1 VETREQLI
9 IKIHVI
15 NDSFLSILEKKEE
28 ILLEL
33 LLNLKSIRI
42 TSLNIVNYLVKI
54 RELSSYNI
62 LGGKHNLD
70 KINKIYKFDK
80 NYLIKMKFD
89 IDFLKNSKLASYFE
103 FESFETDPLLLYFSF
118 KNENFEKKYKMKI
131 PEELLNSV
139 KQAQY
144 VILQDLIFFNI
155 NSIYMK
161 NIQKQEKN
169 IGNMKGI
176 YGREFSNP
184 NKNKNFVS
192 VSSRLYS
199 SKREYNENEENVIHH
214 NNNFKNRPS
223 TSHNKIGSKITIFYN
238 LIFIFL

>member
-1 VETREQLI
+1 
-9 IKIHVI
+9 
-15 NDSFLSILEKKEE
+15 
-28 ILLEL
+28 
-33 LLNLKSIRI
+33 
-42 TSLNIVNYLVKI
+42 
-54 RELSSYNI
+54 
-62 LGGKHNLD
+62 
-70 KINKIYKFDK
+70 
-80 NYLIKMKFD
+80 
-89 IDFLKNSKLASYFE
+89 
-103 FESFETDPLLLYFSF
+103 
-118 KNENFEKKYKMKI
+118 MKI